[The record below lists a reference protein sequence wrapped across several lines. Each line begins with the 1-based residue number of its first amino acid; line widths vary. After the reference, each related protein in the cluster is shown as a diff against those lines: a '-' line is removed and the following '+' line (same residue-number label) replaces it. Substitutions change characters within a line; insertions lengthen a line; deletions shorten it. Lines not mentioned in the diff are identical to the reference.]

1 VLAFTQDVY
10 DTLKWVHIMAAI
22 VWVGGGIFVQI
33 YASRM
38 RRAGEDDRLA
48 AFARDV
54 EKLGNMVFLPA
65 SVVVL
70 VMGIAMVWYAPFIEW
85 NDTWI
90 LLGLLGILSTALF
103 GALFI
108 GPEAGKVGSLSLER
122 GAGDPEVRARIKRLF
137 LVSRIDLAVIIFV
150 IAMMVFKPG
159 A

>member
-1 VLAFTQDVY
+1 MLAFTQDVY

-22 VWVGGGIFVQI
+22 VWVGGGIFVQV

-38 RRAGEDDRLA
+38 RRAGEDERLA
-48 AFARDV
+48 AFARDI
-54 EKLGNMVFLPA
+54 EKLGNMLFLPA
-65 SVVVL
+65 SIVVL
-70 VMGIAMVWYAPFIEW
+70 LMGISMVWYAPFIEW
-85 NDTWI
+85 NDLWI

-108 GPEAGKVGSLSLER
+108 GPEAGRLGKLSLEK
-122 GAGDPEVRARIKRLF
+122 GPADPEVQARIKRLF
-137 LVSRIDLAVIIFV
+137 IVSRIDLAVIIFV

>member
-22 VWVGGGIFVQI
+22 VWVGGGIFVQV

-38 RRAGEDDRLA
+38 RRAGEDERLA
-48 AFARDV
+48 AFARDI
-54 EKLGNMVFLPA
+54 EKLGNMLFLPA
-65 SVVVL
+65 SIVVL
-70 VMGIAMVWYAPFIEW
+70 LMGISMVWYAPFIEW
-85 NDTWI
+85 NDLWI

-108 GPEAGKVGSLSLER
+108 GPEAGRLGKLSLEK
-122 GAGDPEVRARIKRLF
+122 GAADPEVQARIKRLF
-137 LVSRIDLAVIIFV
+137 LVSRIDQAVIIFV

>member
-1 VLAFTQDVY
+1 MLAFSQDVY

-22 VWVGGGIFVQI
+22 VWVGGGIFVQV

-48 AFARDV
+48 AFARDI
-54 EKLGNMVFLPA
+54 EKLGNMLFLPA

-70 VMGIAMVWYAPFIEW
+70 LMGISMVWYAPFIEW

-90 LLGLLGILSTALF
+90 LLGLLGIAEHRAVRRTVHRAR
-103 GALFI
+103 GR
-108 GPEAGKVGSLSLER
+108 EVRQLSLER
-122 GAGDPEVRARIKRLF
+122 GAADPEVQARIKRLF
-137 LVSRIDLAVIIFV
+137 VVSRIDQAVIIFV

>member
-22 VWVGGGIFVQI
+22 VWVGGGIFVQV

-38 RRAGEDDRLA
+38 RRAGEDERLA
-48 AFARDV
+48 AFARDI
-54 EKLGNMVFLPA
+54 EKLGNMLFLPA
-65 SVVVL
+65 SIVVL
-70 VMGIAMVWYAPFIEW
+70 LMGISMVWYAPFIEW
-85 NDTWI
+85 NDLWI

-108 GPEAGKVGSLSLER
+108 GPEAGRLGKLSLEK
-122 GAGDPEVRARIKRLF
+122 GPADPEVQARIKRLF
-137 LVSRIDLAVIIFV
+137 IVSRIDLAVIIFV